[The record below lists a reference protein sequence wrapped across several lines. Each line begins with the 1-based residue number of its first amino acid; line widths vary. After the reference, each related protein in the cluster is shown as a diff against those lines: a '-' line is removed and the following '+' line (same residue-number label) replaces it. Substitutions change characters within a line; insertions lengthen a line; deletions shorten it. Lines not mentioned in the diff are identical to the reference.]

1 MKRLLLFFILL
12 VSSLLGQSVIDATST
27 FNAVLG
33 PTRTALLD
41 VVGDQVTGQ
50 GQDDFVVNGLYMKY
64 GLVNGA
70 QSQIVRAIFDKYE
83 SKGFGGYF
91 RLGVDA
97 NGDGNVD
104 LYYGVDDAGRSTGI
118 MFQNPTGTS
127 NTIGGTTLG
136 SYYNKVSLTSTNYN
150 YTSVSGDGQLTFI
163 VVFSTVQSALSTL
176 GITVDENTYMR
187 YIFGTSTNLNTI
199 NQDLYGVNGLSSTA
213 TFTDSGAFSDYENF
227 RGGRPIVPEPSTY
240 AQVGAMLGMS
250 VYVMYRKKKKKSS

>member
-1 MKRLLLFFILL
+1 MKRLIFIFLLA
-12 VSSLLGQSVIDATST
+12 VSSLLGQSVTDSTST
-27 FNAVLG
+27 FNAILG

-50 GQDDFVVNGLYMKY
+50 GQDDFVVNGMYMKY
-64 GLVNGA
+64 GVVNGA

-97 NGDGNVD
+97 NADGNVD

-136 SYYNKVSLTSTNYN
+136 SSYNKVSLTSTNYN
-150 YTSVSGDGQLTFI
+150 YTSVSGDGQLTFVI
-163 VVFSTVQSALSTL
+163 AFSTVQSALSTL
-176 GITVDENTYMR
+176 GITVDENTYLR

-199 NQDLYGVNGLSSTA
+199 NQDLYGVSGLNSTI
-213 TFTDSGAFSDYENF
+213 TFADSGAFSDYENF
-227 RGGRPIVPEPSTY
+227 RGGRPIIPEPSTY
-240 AQVGAMLGMS
+240 VQVGVVMGMVLIMLK
-250 VYVMYRKKKKKSS
+250 RKGKLI